1 MLTHD
6 IEEQILQLSGIGEVM
21 VLGVDDE
28 DCGERV
34 AAIIRPSITTCTVPQ
49 RFPMNLKSL
58 RACLSEVS
66 SLPVYKY
73 PTLLRLLKGEEQL
86 PMSRNGKLSKKEA
99 RKRFF
104 ENRIGVEV
112 WDLNTADDFPSKP
125 WDWAGI
131 GTGADRV

>member
-1 MLTHD
+1 MFTHD
-6 IEEQILQLSGIGEVM
+6 IEEQILQISGIEEVM
-21 VLGVDDE
+21 ILGVDDD

-34 AAIIRPSITTCTVPQ
+34 AAIIKPLFTTCTVPQ
-49 RFPMNLKSL
+49 GFPRNLKSL
-58 RACLSEVS
+58 RERLSAQS

-73 PTLLRLLKGEEQL
+73 PTLLRLLGMEEHL
-86 PMSRNGKLSKKEA
+86 PVSRNGKLSKTEA

-104 ENRIGVEV
+104 EERIGVEV
-112 WDLNTADDFPSKP
+112 WDLNTVDDFPSKP